1 MMVPHF
7 FVRCSKDDR
16 ATSAVEFAIIAPI
29 FILIMFGII
38 AYGIFFGA
46 ANSVQQ
52 LAADAAR
59 ASVAGLGEDER
70 IQLAQRFIDLN
81 TTNYPLLQSQMI
93 RVRVAGSAADANQ
106 FDVSVEYDATQLPI
120 WNLFVPLPL
129 PEKTIIRS
137 ATIRLGGI

>member
-1 MMVPHF
+1 MVPHF
-7 FVRCSKDDR
+7 IVQCSKDTR
-16 ATSAVEFAIIAPI
+16 ATSAVEFAIVAPV
-29 FILIMFGII
+29 FILIMFGIV

-59 ASVAGLGEDER
+59 ASIAGLGEDER

-81 TTNYPLLQSQMI
+81 TANYPLLQS
-93 RVRVAGSAADANQ
+93 RKVKVRVAGSAADANQ

-120 WNLFVPLPL
+120 WNLYVPLPL
-129 PEKTIIRS
+129 PEKTITRS
-137 ATIRLGGI
+137 ATIRVGGV